1 MADGEIRFAVDVDD
15 KAARRQLE
23 RLKAKIEK
31 LEAGIGKGQTTQ
43 SGIAQSLRQARDE
56 AIAAYNEVER
66 LEKALAASRKITAVD
81 QPAGSVDPAA
91 YMAELE
97 RQKEISA
104 ELERQKALLKE
115 KEAGCI
121 KLEAQEAKL
130 VQQLDKQTQELHEA
144 EEAAGGLQK
153 QLVAASEAARR
164 SNGVSEMT
172 KGFQS
177 GLKSMMRYGLGI
189 RSLYALFR
197 LLRSALVEGFQNLAQ
212 YDAQTNASIS
222 SVVSAL
228 ATLKNALATAFAP
241 IVNVVAPILSSF
253 INMLAT
259 AANYVAMFF
268 AVLGG
273 KGTYTRA
280 IGVQKDYAAS
290 LGGTAAA
297 AGAAGDAVSGAGE
310 AAKEA
315 SKIFSGLDEVKT
327 YDSNKESSGGG
338 GGGSGGGG
346 GGGGGVGD
354 MANAFEEVDVD
365 MSIVEKM
372 KDILWYAGAIAAALA
387 AWKIARAFG
396 AGLGTAI
403 GLAMTLAG
411 AVLLVKGYLDAW
423 KNGIDLQNTIEMFG
437 GLALVVGGLALMFG
451 TTGAAIGLLVG
462 GIALLVLGLREWIQT
477 GELSSEVCGVLTVGL
492 VAIGAAISLLTGSFI
507 PLIVAAVAAIALNV
521 YKYWDEIVAFLTKAW
536 NAIKTTATTV
546 WTAIKNFF
554 VTIWNGMKSVVTTVV
569 NAIKTTITNVW
580 NGIKNVTGT
589 VWNGIKTTVTNVVT
603 GIKTKVSDVFTT
615 LSTTVSNVWNGIK
628 TTATS
633 VWTSVKNAI
642 VNPIETAREKVKAAV
657 DKIKGFFNFTW
668 SLPSLKLPHFT
679 ATGKFSLNP
688 IQVPKFSVSW
698 YAKGGIVDAATL
710 FGGHSVVGEDGKE
723 AIIPL
728 ERHTEWI
735 KLVAE
740 KLAGFLRGD
749 EDAKLGGKLDALTA
763 SIARLASSVEGIPMP
778 VMAMGTVV
786 PPRALYD
793 DSGMAQALDDIR
805 ALLGRRESAQQPGG
819 GSYTFI
825 GQINRRTLFKEVI
838 SEAKLEQSRTGNNP
852 FDLRR

>member
-15 KAARRQLE
+15 KAAQRQLE

-31 LEAGIGKGQTTQ
+31 LETSVGKGQATR
-43 SGIAQSLRQARDE
+43 SGIVQSLRQAQKE

-66 LEKALAASRKITAVD
+66 LENALAASQKITAVD
-81 QPAGSVDPAA
+81 RPAGSVDPTA

-115 KEAGCI
+115 KEDACI
-121 KLEAQEAKL
+121 KLEAQDAKL
-130 VQQLDKQTQELHEA
+130 VQQLDKQTQELREA

-197 LLRSALVEGFQNLAQ
+197 LLRNALKEGFQNLAQ

-253 INMLAT
+253 INVLAT

-315 SKIFSGLDEVKT
+315 EKIFSGLDEVKT
-327 YDSNKESSGGG
+327 YDSNKDSSGGG
-338 GGGSGGGG
+338 GGGSGGG

-396 AGLGTAI
+396 AGLGTAL

-423 KNGIDLQNTIEMFG
+423 TNGIDLQNTIEMFG

-580 NGIKNVTGT
+580 NSIKNVTST
-589 VWNGIKTTVTNVVT
+589 VWNGIKTTITNVVT

-628 TTATS
+628 ATATS

-688 IQVPKFSVSW
+688 LQVPRFSVSW

-735 KLVAE
+735 ELVAE

-749 EDAKLGGKLDALTA
+749 EDTKLGGKLDALTA
-763 SIARLASSVEGIPMP
+763 SITRLASSVEGIPMP
-778 VMAMGTVV
+778 VMATGTVV

-793 DSGMAQALDDIR
+793 DSGMTQALDGIR

>member
-1 MADGEIRFAVDVDD
+1 MADGEIRFAVDIDD
-15 KAARRQLE
+15 KAASRELN
-23 RLKAKIEK
+23 RLKSKIEK
-31 LEAGIGKGQTTQ
+31 LETSIGKGQTTQ
-43 SGIAQSLRQARDE
+43 SALAQSLRQAQDE
-56 AIAAYNEVER
+56 AIAACNEVER
-66 LEKALAASRKITAVD
+66 LQKALSESQRITSID
-81 QPAGSVDPAA
+81 NNESVDPLTFG
-91 YMAELE
+91 AELE
-97 RQKEISA
+97 RQKEITA
-104 ELERQKALLKE
+104 ELERQRAILQAKE
-115 KEAGCI
+115 SECV
-121 KLEAQEAKL
+121 KLEAQEGKVLQKL
-130 VQQLDKQTQELHEA
+130 EEQTQELREA
-144 EEAAGGLQK
+144 EDAAGGLQR
-153 QLVAASEAARR
+153 QLVEASEAARK
-164 SNGVSEMT
+164 SAGVSEMT

-177 GLKSMMRYGLGI
+177 GLKSMMKYGLGI

-197 LLRSALVEGFQNLAQ
+197 LLRNALKEGFQNLAQ
-212 YDAQTNASIS
+212 YDSQTNASIS

-268 AVLGG
+268 AALGG

-297 AGAAGDAVSGAGE
+297 AGAAGDAVSGAGA

-315 SKIFSGLDEVKT
+315 NKIFSGLDEVKT
-327 YDSNKESSGGG
+327 YDSNKDSSGGG

-346 GGGGGVGD
+346 GGGGGSGAD
-354 MANAFEEVDVD
+354 LGSMFEEVDID

-372 KDILWYAGAIAAALA
+372 KDILWYAGAIAAAIA
-387 AWKIARAFG
+387 AWKIAKALIEAKKLG
-396 AGLGTAI
+396 INLKKIAGI
-403 GLAMTLAG
+403 AMIVAG

-423 KNGIDLQNTIEMFG
+423 TNGIDLQNMIEMFG
-437 GLALVVGGLALMFG
+437 GLALVVGGLALTFG

-462 GIALLVLGLREWIQT
+462 GIALLVLGIKEWIET
-477 GELSSEVCGVLTVGL
+477 GELSAEVLTVLEVGL
-492 VAIGAAISLLTGSFI
+492 LAVGVAISLLTGSFI
-507 PLIVAAVAAIALNV
+507 PLIVAAVAGLV
-521 YKYWDEIVAFLTKAW
+521 LVVVKYWDEIVAFLTKTW
-536 NAIKTTATTV
+536 NAIKTTAVTV
-546 WTAIKNFF
+546 W
-554 VTIWNGMKSVVTTVV
+554 

-580 NGIKNVTGT
+580 NKIKTTAST
-589 VWNGIKTTVTNVVT
+589 VWNGIKSTITGVVD
-603 GIKTKVSDVFTT
+603 GIKTKVTTAFTAVSDKVTGIWDSIGEKT
-615 LSTTVSNVWNGIK
+615 SAIWTGIK
-628 TTATS
+628 DKITTA
-633 VWTSVKNAI
+633 
-642 VNPIETAREKVKAAV
+642 IETARDKVKAAV

-688 IQVPKFSVSW
+688 LQVPKFSVSW

-710 FGGHSVVGEDGKE
+710 FGGHSVVGEAGKE

-735 KLVAE
+735 HLVAE
-740 KLAGFLRGD
+740 KLAGFLRSGSEWAD
-749 EDAKLGGKLDALTA
+749 FGGRLDTLSAA
-763 SIARLASSVEGIPMP
+763 IYRLANSVEGIPMP
-778 VMAMGTVV
+778 AMATGTVV

-793 DSGMAQALDDIR
+793 DAGIAQTLDDIR
-805 ALLGRRESAQQPGG
+805 ALLGRRETAAQTGG

-825 GQINRRTLFKEVI
+825 GQINRRTLFREVI
-838 SEAKLEQSRTGNNP
+838 DEAKLEQSRTGSNP

>member
-31 LEAGIGKGQTTQ
+31 LEAGIGKGQATR
-43 SGIAQSLRQARDE
+43 SGIAQSLRQAQKE

-66 LEKALAASRKITAVD
+66 LENALAASRKITAVD
-81 QPAGSVDPAA
+81 RPAGNVDPAA

-115 KEAGCI
+115 KEDACI
-121 KLEAQEAKL
+121 KLEAQDAKL
-130 VQQLDKQTQELHEA
+130 VQQLDKQTQELREA

-268 AVLGG
+268 AALGG

-423 KNGIDLQNTIEMFG
+423 TNGIDLQNMIEMFG

-580 NGIKNVTGT
+580 NGIKNVTST
-589 VWNGIKTTVTNVVT
+589 VWNGIKTTITNVVT

-628 TTATS
+628 ATASS

-642 VNPIETAREKVKAAV
+642 VNPIETARDAVKAAV

-698 YAKGGIVDAATL
+698 YAKGGIVDAAML

-805 ALLGRRESAQQPGG
+805 ALLGRRESAQQPSG